1 MTSPDTARFHADTLA
16 TYLHTR
22 WPHRRTDALRRLA
35 EVLLAVL
42 QAESTLHR
50 KIALHLPRSA
60 TLESKT
66 RTVARVFHD
75 AQLTPQDVT
84 DVLLPLLPDGKLT
97 LIMDRTT
104 WHYGQTPLNILVL
117 GVLLGGAVIPLV
129 WSILPH
135 QGNSCTAAR
144 ILLVARLLK
153 VMPARRWA
161 VLIADREFVGR
172 EWCSFLRWKRIR
184 HCIRIRENTRIE
196 DELVRDLFTT
206 LQLGQVRTLFER
218 TWVYGGWMHV
228 VITLSPAGDRV
239 IVASDLPVLDVLRT
253 YRLRWAIE
261 SAFSALKARGLRGGG
276 HAHDGSRAHFSALWP
291 ALYRAGLD
299 DADRRAADRNSRP
312 SSGQARASGRERSA
326 DRMADPES
334 SGAVGRRCVLGLP
347 AAPWDAISNRQ
358 HISFLKCQ
366 VLSSASTVLKA
377 CFKSFR
383 QRGQDGAT

>member
-1 MTSPDTARFHADTLA
+1 MTIPDTARFHADTLA

-35 EVLLAVL
+35 EVLLA
-42 QAESTLHR
+42 ESTLHR
-50 KIALHLPRSA
+50 KIALHLPRAA

-75 AQLTPQDVT
+75 AQLTPQ
-84 DVLLPLLPDGKLT
+84 LPLLPDGKLT

-117 GVLLGGAVIPLV
+117 GVLLVGAVIPLV

-144 ILLVARLLK
+144 ILLVARLRG

-184 HCIRIRENTRIE
+184 QCIRIRENTRIE

-206 LQLGQVRTLFER
+206 LQPGQVRTLFER

-228 VITLSPAGDRV
+228 VITLSPVGDRV
-239 IVASDLPVLDVLRT
+239 IVASDLSVLDVLRT

-261 SAFSALKARGLRGGG
+261 SAFSSLKSRGLNLEATHMTAPERISWLFGLLCIVLAWMTRVGAERG
-276 HAHDGSRAHFSALWP
+276 ATR
-291 ALYRAGLD
+291 
-299 DADRRAADRNSRP
+299 
-312 SSGQARASGRERSA
+312 SGTVSNCSGRHSQRPA
-326 DRMADPES
+326 HQFPKV
-334 SGAVGRRCVLGLP
+334 SGAERLNRRRELR
-347 AAPWDAISNRQ
+347 APVSAVPSIRQ
-358 HISFLKCQ
+358 DLLDGTSDN
-366 VLSSASTVLKA
+366 TVRYGTWT
-377 CFKSFR
+377 SEI
-383 QRGQDGAT
+383 

>member
-1 MTSPDTARFHADTLA
+1 MTIPDTAQLHADTLA

-22 WPHRRTDALRRLA
+22 WPHRRIDALRRLA

-50 KIALHLPRSA
+50 KIALHLPRAA

-75 AQLTPQDVT
+75 AQLTQQDVT

-117 GVLLGGAVIPLV
+117 GVLLGGAVIPFV

-153 VMPARRWA
+153 VLPARRWA
-161 VLIADREFVGR
+161 VVIADREFIGR

-184 HCIRIRENTRIE
+184 QCIRIRENTRLE

-206 LQLGQVRTLFER
+206 LQPGQVRTLFER
-218 TWVYGGWMHV
+218 TWVYGGWMQV

-239 IVASDLPVLDVLRT
+239 IVASDLPIVDVLNT
-253 YRLRWAIE
+253 YRLRWGIE
-261 SAFSALKARGLRGGG
+261 STFSALKSRGLNLEATHMTAPERISRLFGLLCLALAWMARVGVQQVQNQPPRRDKRG
-276 HAHDGSRAHFSALWP
+276 RAVVSQVRIGWQML
-291 ALYRAGLD
+291 
-299 DADRRAADRNSRP
+299 
-312 SSGQARASGRERSA
+312 GQAARWGGEIFW
-326 DRMADPES
+326 DCLQLFRMPF
-334 SGAVGRRCVLGLP
+334 P
-347 AAPWDAISNRQ
+347 AISTSIAPR
-358 HISFLKCQ
+358 CR
-366 VLSSASTVLKA
+366 
-377 CFKSFR
+377 C
-383 QRGQDGAT
+383 

>member
-1 MTSPDTARFHADTLA
+1 M
-16 TYLHTR
+16 
-22 WPHRRTDALRRLA
+22 
-35 EVLLAVL
+35 LLAVL

-75 AQLTPQDVT
+75 AQLTPQDVC
-84 DVLLPLLPDGKLT
+84 DVLLPLLPNGKLT

-104 WHYGQTPLNILVL
+104 WHDGQTPLNILVL

-144 ILLVARLLK
+144 ILLVARLQGVL
-153 VMPARRWA
+153 PAQRWA
-161 VLIADREFVGR
+161 VVIADRAFVGR

-184 HCIRIRENTRIE
+184 QCLRIRENTRTS

-206 LQLGQVRTLFER
+206 LQPGQVRTLFER

-239 IVASDLPVLDVLRT
+239 IVASDVTVLDVLNT
-253 YRLRWAIE
+253 YRLRWGIE
-261 SAFSALKARGLRGGG
+261 ATFSSLKSRGLNLESTHMTSPERISRLFGLLCIALAWMTRVGAQQTETHAPRRDNRGRAVVSQAWIGWQILSQAARWGG
-276 HAHDGSRAHFSALWP
+276 DVFWECLRL
-291 ALYRAGLD
+291 
-299 DADRRAADRNSRP
+299 
-312 SSGQARASGRERSA
+312 
-326 DRMADPES
+326 
-334 SGAVGRRCVLGLP
+334 LGLP
-347 AAPWDAISNRQ
+347 FPT
-358 HISFLKCQ
+358 
-366 VLSSASTVLKA
+366 ASTSVSRSVR
-377 CFKSFR
+377 C
-383 QRGQDGAT
+383 

>member
-50 KIALHLPRSA
+50 KIALHLPRAA

-135 QGNSCTAAR
+135 QGNSCTAVR

-153 VMPARRWA
+153 IMPARRWA
-161 VLIADREFVGR
+161 VLKIG
-172 EWCSFLRWKRIR
+172 
-184 HCIRIRENTRIE
+184 
-196 DELVRDLFTT
+196 
-206 LQLGQVRTLFER
+206 
-218 TWVYGGWMHV
+218 
-228 VITLSPAGDRV
+228 
-239 IVASDLPVLDVLRT
+239 
-253 YRLRWAIE
+253 
-261 SAFSALKARGLRGGG
+261 
-276 HAHDGSRAHFSALWP
+276 RAH
-291 ALYRAGLD
+291 
-299 DADRRAADRNSRP
+299 
-312 SSGQARASGRERSA
+312 
-326 DRMADPES
+326 
-334 SGAVGRRCVLGLP
+334 V
-347 AAPWDAISNRQ
+347 
-358 HISFLKCQ
+358 
-366 VLSSASTVLKA
+366 
-377 CFKSFR
+377 
-383 QRGQDGAT
+383 

>member
-1 MTSPDTARFHADTLA
+1 MAA
-16 TYLHTR
+16 YLHTR

-50 KIALHLPRSA
+50 KIALHLPRAA

-75 AQLTPQDVT
+75 AQLAQQDVT

-117 GVLLGGAVIPLV
+117 GALLGGAVIPLV

-153 VMPARRWA
+153 VLPARRWA
-161 VLIADREFVGR
+161 VVIADREFVGR
-172 EWCSFLRWKRIR
+172 EWCLFLRWKRIR
-184 HCIRIRENTRIE
+184 QCIRIRENTRIE
-196 DELVRDLFTT
+196 DDLVRNLFTT
-206 LQLGQVRTLFER
+206 LQPGQVRTLFER

-239 IVASDLPVLDVLRT
+239 VVASDLPVVDVLRT

-261 SAFSALKARGLRGGG
+261 SAFSALKSRGLNLEATHMTAPERISRLFGLLCIALAWMTRIGAQRTATHAPRRDNRGRAVVSQTRIGWQILSQAARWGG
-276 HAHDGSRAHFSALWP
+276 
-291 ALYRAGLD
+291 D
-299 DADRRAADRNSRP
+299 DFWNCLRL
-312 SSGQARASGRERSA
+312 
-326 DRMADPES
+326 
-334 SGAVGRRCVLGLP
+334 LGMP
-347 AAPWDAISNRQ
+347 FPT
-358 HISFLKCQ
+358 
-366 VLSSASTVLKA
+366 ASTSVSQSVR
-377 CFKSFR
+377 C
-383 QRGQDGAT
+383 

>member
-1 MTSPDTARFHADTLA
+1 M
-16 TYLHTR
+16 
-22 WPHRRTDALRRLA
+22 
-35 EVLLAVL
+35 LLAVL

-184 HCIRIRENTRIE
+184 QCIRIRENTRIE

-206 LQLGQVRTLFER
+206 LQPGQVRTLFER

-239 IVASDLPVLDVLRT
+239 IVASDLPVLDVFNT
-253 YRLRWAIE
+253 YRLRWGIE
-261 SAFSALKARGLRGGG
+261 STFSSLKSRGLNLESTHMTSPERISRLFGLLCIAFAWMTRVGAHQIDTHAPRRDNRGRAVVSQTRIGWQILSQAARWGG
-276 HAHDGSRAHFSALWP
+276 EVFCDCLRL
-291 ALYRAGLD
+291 
-299 DADRRAADRNSRP
+299 
-312 SSGQARASGRERSA
+312 
-326 DRMADPES
+326 
-334 SGAVGRRCVLGLP
+334 LGMPFP
-347 AAPWDAISNRQ
+347 AAST
-358 HISFLKCQ
+358 SFSRSVRC
-366 VLSSASTVLKA
+366 
-377 CFKSFR
+377 
-383 QRGQDGAT
+383 